1 VLHFTCGRGDG
12 PPAREEGPVVAL
24 IQVLIVLAVIIAA
37 PIALADI

>member
-1 VLHFTCGRGDG
+1 
-12 PPAREEGPVVAL
+12 VVAL